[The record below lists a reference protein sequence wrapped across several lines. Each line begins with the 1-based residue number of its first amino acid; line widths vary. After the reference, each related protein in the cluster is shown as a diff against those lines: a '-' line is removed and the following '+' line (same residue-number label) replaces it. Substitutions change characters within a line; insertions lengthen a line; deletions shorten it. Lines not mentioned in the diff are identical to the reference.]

1 MEAITKILDWLGY
14 PGTIISIAVGL
25 YAAYLLLRG
34 IAPVLI
40 RLGNGLSRRKI
51 AVFARGDSLRSLEA
65 LLEDCKLFRKSSV
78 IPIAGREDFG
88 KAEDA
93 TVFLMNWADF
103 EEHIDVILRMKK
115 DKTPLIVHAAPRAIP
130 EPVMAKLANERN
142 VAVCNFRGRLLNDLV
157 TSMIT
162 TSY

>member
-1 MEAITKILDWLGY
+1 VETITRILDWLGY
-14 PGTIISIAVGL
+14 PGTVISISFGIYAV
-25 YAAYLLLRG
+25 YLLLRG
-34 IAPVLI
+34 IVPVLI

-51 AVFARGDSLRSLEA
+51 AVFASDDALRSLEA
-65 LLEDCKLFRKSSV
+65 LLHDCKLFRKSSIV
-78 IPIAGREDFG
+78 AIPSREDFG

-93 TVFLMNWADF
+93 SVFLMNWADF
-103 EEHIDVILRMKK
+103 DQHIDVILRMKK
-115 DKTPLIVHAAPRAIP
+115 DKTPLIVHATPGAIP
-130 EPVMAKLANERN
+130 PVMMAKLANERN

>member
-1 MEAITKILDWLGY
+1 MDTITRILDWLGY
-14 PGTIISIAVGL
+14 PGTIISIGIGI

-34 IAPVLI
+34 IVPVLV

-51 AVFARGDSLRSLEA
+51 AVFASGDSLRSLEA
-65 LLEDCKLFRKSSV
+65 LLADCKLFRKSSV
-78 IPIAGREDFG
+78 IAIPGREDFG

-93 TVFLMNWADF
+93 SVFLMNWADF
-103 EEHIDVILRMKK
+103 GQHIDVILRMKK
-115 DKTPLIVHAAPRAIP
+115 DKTPLIVHALPGAIP
-130 EPVMAKLANERN
+130 PAMMGTLANERN
-142 VAVCNFRGRLLNDLV
+142 VTVCNFRGRLLNDLV